1 MKVLIIGLGSIGKKH
16 AEALK
21 SIHPRSEIFALRST
35 NDAVKHPGI
44 TNICTFDEIPSI
56 EIDFA
61 IISNPTSEH
70 KSTIEKLIPFGFP
83 IFIEKPVYS
92 NLDIENLVN
101 SIKNKRINTYVACNL
116 RFLDCIKF
124 IKEKLPQLQNKKLNE
139 VNAYCGSYLPA
150 WRPNT
155 DFRKSYS
162 ANSELGGGVHI
173 DLIHE
178 LDYIYW
184 FFGNPFEV
192 KRHFRSQSSLAIS
205 AYDYANYIL
214 DYNGFC
220 ASVILNYYRR
230 EAKRTLELV
239 FEDET
244 WNIDL
249 LKNQITCNNQTI
261 YTSEQRIVDTY
272 QTQMEYFINC
282 LEEKTLTFNTIS
294 DAYNVLKICLDND
307 IKR

>member
-16 AEALK
+16 IKAIK
-21 SIHPRSEIFALRST
+21 SIFPETEIFALRST
-35 NDAVKHPGI
+35 INAKIYPGV
-44 TNICTFDEIPSI
+44 TNIFKI
-56 EIDFA
+56 EEMESVVIDFA
-61 IISNPTSEH
+61 IIANPTSEH
-70 KSTIEKLIPFGFP
+70 KSTIAQLIPFRVP
-83 IFIEKPVYS
+83 LFIEKPIS
-92 NLDIENLVN
+92 TSLDIEDVIN
-101 SIKNKRINTYVACNL
+101 SAGSKGISTYVACNL

-124 IKEKLPQLQNKKLNE
+124 IKEKLPQIQNKKLNE

-155 DFRKSYS
+155 NFRKTYS
-162 ANSELGGGVHI
+162 AISELGGGVHI

-184 FFGNPFEV
+184 LFGKPTEV

-205 AYDYANYIL
+205 SFDYANYVL

-230 EAKRTLELV
+230 DTKRTLELV

-244 WNIDL
+244 WNVDL
-249 LKNQITCNNQTI
+249 LNNQITCNSKI
-261 YTSEQRIVDTY
+261 LFSSEQNIADTY
-272 QTQMEYFINC
+272 KNQMEYFIYCITNKK
-282 LEEKTLTFNTIS
+282 ETFNTVNN
-294 DAYNVLKICLDND
+294 AFEVLKICLA
-307 IKR
+307 K